1 MADDVRDLMVRVDA
15 SVALLRAHLNGEGE
29 QSLNRF
35 EAAARKTAAS
45 VDRSI
50 EEMGDRFGPFAEMAK
65 SAAARAEESF
75 EKSFSAIEKMAAK
88 AIQAPAG
95 RVDIGAAE
103 ARQAAQEAQQKAA
116 AFRLIEQNAIRAAA
130 GQGELTEETRLFI
143 AAAGAARIEAERHAA
158 DLAREAG
165 ALDRLEMEMQQ
176 AGAGAELLAQRQGQL
191 TRISGSTRAGM
202 QQLSYN
208 LNDVAVQASLATPP
222 LMIFSMQ
229 FPQMI
234 QAVQMMAGESKG
246 LIGILG
252 GPWGMAFTTA
262 LAVGAPVVTML
273 LQGNDALEK
282 NIENLKKDARE
293 TELADRAKKAFT
305 QTIDGQTAALR
316 ALNEQLDRQLV
327 SQRQIAMQN
336 LLGAQGNLALS
347 EGMRPGKQA
356 EIAAQE
362 RVVQAA
368 REQLRTAEP
377 EMASLARTAL
387 AQAEQRLTQLR
398 AELAQIEGNITGYRV
413 AIGKAQ
419 GELIRGEVDAKYKQ
433 GGAAA
438 RSYAAEIDVLNRR
451 LMIAPGKTET
461 VKEYDVRTG
470 TFRDRQMTGISP
482 EAYRREYDRISAAQ
496 RKAEEEARRA
506 KSDARANRE
515 TGRTISSADAAAIV
529 RGIGGQ
535 VNSADR
541 STARQQQLYDAWVAA
556 GRPADN
562 PVAKPGTSA
571 HEHGNALDVQF
582 GPGISPAT
590 LRKAFSDAG
599 VELTKVF
606 KERGHYHVEWAKGQS
621 QEAAGTAAARKAQ
634 AAQDA
639 MLADQI
645 SFASEER
652 TARRRLIEAQKR
664 SAETDEQRT
673 QLALEDIESEYAAQK
688 TKIAAQQQ
696 RGDISQAEAD
706 RLNQLNR
713 ETAMQRSR
721 NVQAERAVRL
731 IEAGYEAEAQ
741 SLEGRLAELRIQA
754 DMAVSLK
761 ERRKVAAEMLAI
773 EQEMRRR
780 ALERVRDTSQDPQ
793 EVARAMSALQQLP
806 AIQALEQQRSE
817 QQNAGAWATM
827 LREARADAADFADI
841 LEGEAVDA
849 ARQLKSELAQAA
861 IRGGSLGD
869 ALENSVDR
877 FLEKLIELSLND
889 AFLLLTGQKPSSS
902 GFFAG
907 IGSMFGKN
915 DWASGV
921 QGGSSDLLGLGA
933 LFGGARANGGP
944 VSPGSWYMVGER
956 GPEPFI
962 PRVPG
967 TILPN
972 SALRGG
978 GQPVAIELHLDEGA
992 LFEPRVRAISS
1003 GVTASIAKKGTRK
1016 ASLDSRQSLEGR

>member
-15 SVALLRAHLNGEGE
+15 SVALLRAHLNGDGE

-50 EEMGDRFGPFAEMAK
+50 EGMGDRFGPFAEMAK

-88 AIQAPAG
+88 AIQAPTG
-95 RVDIGAAE
+95 RVDIGAGE

-398 AELAQIEGNITGYRV
+398 AELAKIEGNITGYRV

-461 VKEYDVRTG
+461 VKEYDARTG

-482 EAYRREYDRISAAQ
+482 QAYRREYDRILADQ
-496 RKAEEEARRA
+496 QKAEEKARRA
-506 KSDARANRE
+506 KSDSRANRE

-606 KERGHYHVEWAKGQS
+606 KERGHYHVVWAKGQS
-621 QEAAGTAAARKAQ
+621 QEAAGTAAARKAQAAQ

-673 QLALEDIESEYAAQK
+673 LLALEDIESEYAAQK

-696 RGDISQAEAD
+696 RGDLSQAEAD

-761 ERRKVAAEMLAI
+761 ERRKIAAEMLAI

-793 EVARAMSALQQLP
+793 EVARAMTALQQLP

-817 QQNAGAWATM
+817 QQNQGAWSNWM
-827 LREARADAADFADI
+827 RDMRSDAADYADI

-849 ARQLKSELAQAA
+849 ARQLKSELAEAA
-861 IRGGSLGD
+861 IRGANLGD
-869 ALENSVDR
+869 ILENAVDR
-877 FLEKLIELSLND
+877 FLVKLAELAVD
-889 AFLLLTGQKPSSS
+889 QAFLALMSQFGS
-902 GFFAG
+902 GG
-907 IGSMFGKN
+907 GGVS
-915 DWASGV
+915 ASGTKN
-921 QGGSSDLLGLGA
+921 GGVKSASSA
-933 LFGGARANGGP
+933 AKNSFGGARANGGP

>member
-95 RVDIGAAE
+95 RVDIGAGE
-103 ARQAAQEAQQKAA
+103 ARQAAQEAQQKATA
-116 AFRLIEQNAIRAAA
+116 YRLLEQAAIRAAA
-130 GQGELTEETRLFI
+130 GEGELTQETRMTL
-143 AAAGAARIEAERHAA
+143 AAHAAARIEAERHAA
-158 DLAREAG
+158 ELTREAG

-208 LNDVAVQASLATPP
+208 LNDVAVQASLSTPP
-222 LMIFSMQ
+222 MQIFAMQ

-234 QAVQMMAGESKG
+234 QAVQMMSGESKG

-252 GPWGMAFTTA
+252 GSWGLAFTTA
-262 LAVGAPVVTML
+262 LAVGAPVVAML
-273 LQGNDALEK
+273 LQGNDALAK
-282 NIENLKKDARE
+282 NIENLKKDAAE
-293 TELADRAKKAFT
+293 TEINRRAKLIF
-305 QTIDGQTAALR
+305 QDTIEGVTAAIYDQREAVEKLVAEQRTAAEQANIDAKNEVGRIERIRTETAALLDKALAQQAVNDLVAR
-316 ALNEQLDRQLV
+316 AEYGAGGEV
-327 SQRQIAMQN
+327 GKSIA
-336 LLGAQGNLALS
+336 
-347 EGMRPGKQA
+347 QA
-356 EIAAQE
+356 EIDRLQKLKADNDE
-362 RVVQAA
+362 S
-368 REQLRTAEP
+368 LRIAKETL
-377 EMASLARTAL
+377 SLSRTAL
-387 AQAEQRLTQLR
+387 GAEQ
-398 AELAQIEGNITGYRV
+398 
-413 AIGKAQ
+413 
-419 GELIRGEVDAKYKQ
+419 AK
-433 GGAAA
+433 
-438 RSYAAEIDVLNRR
+438 RAAET
-451 LMIAPGKTET
+451 MAT
-461 VKEYDVRTG
+461 
-470 TFRDRQMTGISP
+470 P
-482 EAYRREYDRISAAQ
+482 EGRIQRAYEVAVEAAQ
-496 RKAEEEARRA
+496 RKYKAEMA
-506 KSDARANRE
+506 
-515 TGRTISSADAAAIV
+515 T
-529 RGIGGQ
+529 
-535 VNSADR
+535 
-541 STARQQQLYDAWVAA
+541 TAELGKQQQLSRQLATDLLRLQNERDKKIKRVQAEAA
-556 GRPADN
+556 QRRADESATRN
-562 PVAKPGTSA
+562 GTLTPGAVGSMLTNQFGGTVTSTTGGKHAKNSYHYRSQAVDFVPEGGMGSITKAQLRAYLEAQGVKIQELLGPGDKG
-571 HEHGNALDVQF
+571 HGNHF
-582 GPGISPAT
+582 HI
-590 LRKAFSDAG
+590 AF
-599 VELTKVF
+599 
-606 KERGHYHVEWAKGQS
+606 AKQARS
-621 QEAAGTAAARKAQ
+621 QEAMRKQAEAAQ
-634 AAQDA
+634 AAI
-639 MLADQI
+639 LADQI

-652 TARRRLIEAQKR
+652 QARRRLIEAQKR

-696 RGDISQAEAD
+696 RGDLSQAEAD

-741 SLEGRLAELRIQA
+741 SLEGQLAELRIQA

-761 ERRKVAAEMLAI
+761 ERRKIASEMLAI

-806 AIQALEQQRSE
+806 AIQALERQRSE
-817 QQNAGAWATM
+817 QQNQGAWSNWM
-827 LREARADAADFADI
+827 RDMRADATDYADV

-849 ARQLKSELAQAA
+849 ARQLKNELAEAA
-861 IRGGSLGD
+861 IRGANLGD
-869 ALENSVDR
+869 ILENAVDR
-877 FLEKLIELSLND
+877 FLVKLAELAID
-889 AFLLLTGQKPSSS
+889 QAFLALTSQFGS
-902 GFFAG
+902 GG
-907 IGSMFGKN
+907 GGVS
-915 DWASGV
+915 ASGTKNGNV
-921 QGGSSDLLGLGA
+921 KSASSA
-933 LFGGARANGGP
+933 AKNSFGGARANGGD

-992 LFEPRVRAISS
+992 LFEPRVRSISS
-1003 GVTASIAKKGTRK
+1003 GVTVSIAKKGTRK